1 MIEDSIGL
9 LNNTSGKQKKSNQV
23 LGNIPIKGRY
33 INKNVTKYPN
43 KYVKQ
48 YIFLWK
54 KWNRGKSKCSG
65 NIFEVLYRL

>member
-48 YIFLWK
+48 YIFL
-54 KWNRGKSKCSG
+54 
-65 NIFEVLYRL
+65 